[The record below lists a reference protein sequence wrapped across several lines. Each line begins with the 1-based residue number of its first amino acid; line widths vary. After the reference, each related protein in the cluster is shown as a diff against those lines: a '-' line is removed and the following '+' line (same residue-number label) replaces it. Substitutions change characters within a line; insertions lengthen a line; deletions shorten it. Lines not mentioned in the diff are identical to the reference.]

1 MRILQASSYHEY
13 AAKKDEIVGQ
23 EAGENRYNSPNDPAQ
38 DDRFGNAGEHSAFV
52 VGACAR
58 RKDYVVE
65 RRIAHRVQKLHFL
78 PPRRRDGYIVPD
90 LPPGPAL
97 A

>member
-38 DDRFGNAGEHSAFV
+38 DDRFGNAGERSALV
-52 VGACAR
+52 VGARAR
-58 RKDYVVE
+58 RKDYMVE
-65 RRIAHRVQKLHFL
+65 RRIAHRIQKVRFL
-78 PPRRRDGYIVPD
+78 PPRRRCGCINFD
-90 LPPGPAL
+90 L
-97 A
+97 